1 MPTRLRV
8 SKVGWRLGKRGNTV
22 FNRRPKYDIRGV
34 LEGLCKLQEVHTTQ
48 SKEVH
53 KEYMRLKRLEAKGSQ
68 TEVHNTKGSQV
79 KGSQNE
85 GSLPMVHSIATMS
98 LAAKLVDPSWREL
111 LEYLCE
117 NLKPEEAN
125 DVRVG
130 CYGLTI
136 SEIKTL
142 LPNIG

>member
-1 MPTRLRV
+1 MAQST
-8 SKVGWRLGKRGNTV
+8 KVHREYMR
-22 FNRRPKYDIRGV
+22 NRR
-34 LEGLCKLQEVHTTQ
+34 
-48 SKEVH
+48 EVH
-53 KEYMRLKRLEAKGSQ
+53 KKEVEGSQ
-68 TEVHNTKGSQV
+68 TVWEQLCNKVESIKLSDGQEWHPDYSCAFIKPIVPLKRSSQE
-79 KGSQNE
+79 K
-85 GSLPMVHSIATMS
+85 
-98 LAAKLVDPSWREL
+98 LARKLIDPSWREL